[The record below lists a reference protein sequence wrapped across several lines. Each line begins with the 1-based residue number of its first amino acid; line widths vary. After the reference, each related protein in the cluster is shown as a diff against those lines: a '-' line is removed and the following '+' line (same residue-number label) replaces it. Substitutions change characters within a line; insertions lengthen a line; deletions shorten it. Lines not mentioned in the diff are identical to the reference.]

1 MTYTTVRLRK
11 DVVETLDEMKHVYR
25 ERSLSDALAHIFHD
39 LGIEPYDED
48 EYDDD
53 EGE

>member
-25 ERSLSDALAHIFHD
+25 ERSLSDALAHIFHE
-39 LGIEPYDED
+39 LGIEPYGDADYDE
-48 EYDDD
+48 E
-53 EGE
+53 

>member
-11 DVVETLDEMKHVYR
+11 DVVEMLDEMKHVYR

-39 LGIEPYDED
+39 LGIEPYDE
-48 EYDDD
+48 EYDDEED
-53 EGE
+53 E